1 MLLVPQVCT
10 HVARAIGLYL
20 CCSYLSRCS
29 SVHHVARATGL
40 YPCCSCHRRQ
50 CRLKTLIPMSLVIV
64 QVYSKGFYLP
74 RLLIVQVYS
83 RGFYLPLLPIVQ
95 VYSEGFYLL
104 VQVYSMS
111 FTFLFYWLCRCTARA
126 FTFLCRCTARVS
138 PSSSTDCA
146 CAQQGFHLPLPLLP
160 DPRSLLWLCRC
171 TTRVSHSSSSSS
183 SFSVIVQVYNKG
195 FTFLFYFFLL
205 LFLCYCAGAQ
215 QGFRLPVLF
224 PPPPLFL
231 LLCRCAARVSP
242 SSSTS
247 SSSSSFSVIVQVYS
261 KDFTFLFYF
270 FLIPALCCDCAGV
283 QQGLHLPLLL
293 LPPPRSLLRPGP
305 RHVGLSPHHSGPAWR
320 QRDAVPG
327 GGGAW
332 SGPPAVPG
340 HPPLPAESGCGR
352 ATAAGCHRW
361 PLWAA
366 GRCRPH
372 QPPVARLQGH
382 APPRPRPFSGSRL
395 LPLSPQ
401 PRPLGSAPSDQHWR
415 GVFWRPGCYS
425 SRGDGRSEIR
435 HEWIQAC
442 MKGKRMDSCFDGPYH
457 GPICVYRSMVRTTR
471 C

>member
-1 MLLVPQVCT
+1 MLLEHVCTRVVLTSDRRGLALSRVDTVPQWRSDEKLGRKEAGLRAQCGGVSVVSRRWTRRVLWLCRCTARVFTFLVCW
-10 HVARAIGLYL
+10 L
-20 CCSYLSRCS
+20 CRCTAK
-29 SVHHVARATGL
+29 VFTFLFYRL
-40 YPCCSCHRRQ
+40 
-50 CRLKTLIPMSLVIV
+50 CRCTAKV
-64 QVYSKGFYLP
+64 
-74 RLLIVQVYS
+74 
-83 RGFYLPLLPIVQ
+83 
-95 VYSEGFYLL
+95 FYLL

-111 FTFLFYWLCRCTARA
+111 FTFLFYWLCRCTTRA
-126 FTFLCRCTARVS
+126 FTFLCRYTARVS
-138 PSSSTDCA
+138 PSSPTDCV
-146 CAQQGFHLPLPLLP
+146 CAQQGFYLPLPLLP
-160 DPRSLLWLCRC
+160 DPPLS
-171 TTRVSHSSSSSS
+171 V
-183 SFSVIVQVYNKG
+183 VIVQVYNKG
-195 FTFLFYFFLL
+195 FTFLFFLL
-205 LFLCYCAGAQ
+205 FFCYCADVQ
-215 QGFRLPVLF
+215 QGFHLTLLLL
-224 PPPPLFL
+224 PPPLFL

-247 SSSSSFSVIVQVYS
+247 SSSCFSVIVQVCS
-261 KDFTFLFYF
+261 KGFTFLSS
-270 FLIPALCCDCAGV
+270 ISSWCALFCDCAGV

-293 LPPPRSLLRPGP
+293 LPPPRCLLRPGP
-305 RHVGLSPHHSGPAWR
+305 RHVGLSPRHSGPAWR

-332 SGPPAVPG
+332 SGPPAVPD
-340 HPPLPAESGCGR
+340 HTPLPAESGCGR
-352 ATAAGCHRW
+352 ATAAGCHRR

-435 HEWIQAC
+435 HEWIQASV
-442 MKGKRMDSCFDGPYH
+442 KGKRMDSCFDGPYH
-457 GPICVYRSMVRTTR
+457 GPVCVYRSIVRTTR